1 MKRIRIQHQTTYT
14 YPSSVTLLPHKLMIR
29 PRAGYDIQLDQ
40 SELTIRPA
48 HTIKWHRD
56 IYGNSVA
63 IVDFLESTTE
73 LSISSD
79 QIISHYESEPL
90 NFLVDEKAVMFP
102 FFFNPSERVD
112 LIPFQTLSFPGDS
125 AIVRDW
131 LQPFWQP
138 GQSIETYVLLDN
150 INQEIVKNFT
160 YKMREEPGVQR
171 PAETL
176 SSRQGSCRDFATL
189 FIEACRYFGLPARF
203 VSGYLHCP
211 ETVQG
216 HGSTHAWSEVYLPGA
231 GWKGFD
237 NTSGIVVGEDHIA
250 VAVTRHPEDAPP
262 IAGSFT
268 GEINSPPTMSLS
280 VIVSAVP
287 TNN

>member
-1 MKRIRIQHQTTYT
+1 MKRIRIQHQTNYT